1 MRPAG
6 LVAISSEFCR
16 MWRAPDLSNVY
27 PPLSWPLPRVTPPQP
42 SKLQWRALKVSFT
55 CHVRNMFSNSRN
67 SVKNSLYSTFC
78 SYKRR
83 PQPKKKRRIR
93 RRSWRLRRQ
102 GRLNTQWWHR
112 TRALTLHHVV
122 LEREREV
129 DTRTR
134 GGKKGILGLVKT
146 KGEKKEKKSPCFCD
160 WATYSS
166 EDSTN
171 SLSRASC
178 SGPHFPNPCT
188 GIILLRQG
196 LGGHDQK
203 PCEILFKFLLILSFM
218 LNLGIM
224 GRLINLVIFK
234 KNVVRSDQPI
244 VTSNCHLWQV
254 CKAFR
259 LHNTWEVY

>member
-1 MRPAG
+1 MFTLPCPSHF
-6 LVAISSEFCR
+6 LV
-16 MWRAPDLSNVY
+16 LH
-27 PPLSWPLPRVTPPQP
+27 LPQH

-55 CHVRNMFSNSRN
+55 CHVRKMFSNSRH
-67 SVKNSLYSTFC
+67 SLKNSLYSTFC
-78 SYKRR
+78 SYKGW
-83 PQPKKKRRIR
+83 PQPEEKRRIR
-93 RRSWRLRRQ
+93 RRSWWLRRQ
-102 GRLNTQWWHR
+102 ERLNTQWWHR
-112 TRALTLHHVV
+112 TRALTLYHDVV
-122 LEREREV
+122 EKEREV

-134 GGKKGILGLVKT
+134 GGKKGIFGLVKT

-171 SLSRASC
+171 SLTRASC
-178 SGPHFPNPCT
+178 SGLHFPNPYT
-188 GIILLRQG
+188 GIRLLRQG

-224 GRLINLVIFK
+224 GRLIKLVIFK